1 MGSWFWAFKR
11 TGVIPLY
18 LLILSLSFLFG
29 CASIPRTQ
37 RPGPA
42 TETLD
47 QRLDAA
53 QKVIGTMAQK
63 DMTREDLIRLGRKL
77 RNDPD
82 ASAAVD
88 KIIGVKQSVVIKYSP
103 VTGKHYS
110 SDLEYD
116 PETGVKLEVLPAE

>member
-1 MGSWFWAFKR
+1 MGSLFWAFKR
-11 TGVIPLY
+11 TGVILLSP
-18 LLILSLSFLFG
+18 LILSLSFLFG
-29 CASIPRTQ
+29 CTSIPRTQ
-37 RPGPA
+37 RPGAA

-47 QRLDAA
+47 QGLDAA

-63 DMTREDLIRLGRKL
+63 DMTRKDLMRLGQQL

-88 KIIGVKQSVVIKYSP
+88 KIIGVKQPMVIKYSP
-103 VTGKHYS
+103 ATGKHYS